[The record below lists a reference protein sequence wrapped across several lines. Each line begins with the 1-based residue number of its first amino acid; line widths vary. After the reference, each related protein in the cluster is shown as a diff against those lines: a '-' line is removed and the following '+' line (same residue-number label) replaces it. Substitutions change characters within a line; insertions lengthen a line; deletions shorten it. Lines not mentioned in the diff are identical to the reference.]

1 MSGEHGIGSCMIQKT
16 YLGLENE
23 QAVLGEAVH
32 GVGGGLV
39 LDCNLIHEQAVLGE
53 AVHGGLVLDCNL
65 IHDNF

>member
-39 LDCNLIHEQAVLGE
+39 LDCNLIH
-53 AVHGGLVLDCNL
+53 
-65 IHDNF
+65 DNF